1 MTFTLLDG
9 LYAAVRLDAAA
20 DVPPWAHRGAFTT
33 ITRTP
38 HELSIV
44 CDEGGV
50 PDDVAA
56 ERGWRCLGL
65 QGPIPFDTVGV
76 AAAFTGAL
84 AARGISVFVVSTFDT
99 DYVLVKASKV
109 DLAIEA
115 LRGAGYDVVAP
126 T

>member
-1 MTFTLLDG
+1 MRFTLLDG
-9 LYAAVRLDAAA
+9 LFAVARLDADA
-20 DVPPWAHRGAFTT
+20 DVPPWSHRGAFTT

-50 PDDVAA
+50 PDEVPA
-56 ERGWRCLGL
+56 ERGWRCLGIE
-65 QGPIPFDTVGV
+65 GPIAFETTGV
-76 AAAFTGAL
+76 AASFTGAL

-109 DLAIEA
+109 DAAVEA
-115 LRGAGYDVVAP
+115 LRDAGYDVTAH
-126 T
+126 

>member
-9 LYAAVRLDAAA
+9 LFAVARLDAGA

-44 CDEGGV
+44 CDETGV
-50 PDDVAA
+50 PDEVAA
-56 ERGWRCLGL
+56 ERGWRCLHL
-65 QGPIPFDTVGV
+65 EGPIPFETTGV

-99 DYVLVKASKV
+99 DYVLVKAAKI
-109 DLAIEA
+109 DAAIA
-115 LRGAGYDVVAP
+115 TLRDAGYDVR
-126 T
+126 

>member
-1 MTFTLLDG
+1 MKFTLLDG
-9 LYAAVRLDAAA
+9 LFAVARLDADA

-50 PDDVAA
+50 PDEMPA

-65 QGPIPFDTVGV
+65 EGPIPFETTGV
-76 AAAFTGAL
+76 AARFTSVL
-84 AARGISVFVVSTFDT
+84 AQHHISVFVVSTFDT
-99 DYVLVKASKV
+99 DYVLVKAAKV
-109 DLAIEA
+109 DAAVEA
-115 LRGAGYDVVAP
+115 LRDAGYDVTV
-126 T
+126 

>member
-1 MTFTLLDG
+1 MRFVLLDG
-9 LYAAVRLDAAA
+9 LYAVARLEADA
-20 DVPPWAHRGAFTT
+20 DTPPWAHRGAFTT

-56 ERGWRCLGL
+56 ERGWRCLGIE
-65 QGPIPFDTVGV
+65 GTIPFATTGV
-76 AAAFTGAL
+76 AARFTAAL

-99 DYVLVKASKV
+99 DYVLVKAAKV
-109 DLAIEA
+109 EAAVEA
-115 LRGAGYDVVAP
+115 LRDAGYDVSA
-126 T
+126 

>member
-9 LYAAVRLDAAA
+9 LFAVARLDAGA
-20 DVPPWAHRGAFTT
+20 DVPPWAHRGAFTS
-33 ITRTP
+33 ITRTA

-56 ERGWRCLGL
+56 ERGWRCLGVD
-65 QGPIPFDTVGV
+65 GPIPFETTGV
-76 AAAFTGAL
+76 AAAFTSAL

-99 DYVLVKASKV
+99 DYVLVKAAKV
-109 DLAIEA
+109 EEAVEA
-115 LRGAGYDVVAP
+115 LRDL
-126 T
+126 

>member
-1 MTFTLLDG
+1 MKFTLLDG
-9 LYAAVRLDAAA
+9 LFAVARLPADA
-20 DVPPWAHRGAFTT
+20 DVPPWAHRGAFTS

-50 PDDVAA
+50 PDDLAA
-56 ERGWRCLGL
+56 ERGWRCLGID
-65 QGPIPFDTVGV
+65 GPIAFETTGV

-99 DYVLVKASKV
+99 DYVLVKAARV
-109 DLAIEA
+109 DEAVEA
-115 LRGAGYDVVAP
+115 LRDL
-126 T
+126 